1 MWWRL
6 VKFRCFTVSIV
17 VCGGRICA
25 GGFKAQ
31 PLLDEAAL
39 LACMQYVDLNPIRA
53 AIATSPETSDLTS
66 AQDRIAKACGECSVF
81 GELTRIW
88 RSPLIRPV
96 GHLLPRG
103 GGEGTEG
110 SSHFECNGSMP
121 PWHFRKSVRT
131 RRPLR
136 CRLLNRELAR
146 CRGRCC
152 WKLSGQNHPR
162 RRPARCRCGSC
173 GR

>member
-1 MWWRL
+1 M
-6 VKFRCFTVSIV
+6 SIV

-96 GHLLPRG
+96 AHLLPRG

-110 SSHFECNGSMP
+110 RSPPSSGLSATFSPAAGEKGL
-121 PWHFRKSVRT
+121 KEVRILSAT
-131 RRPLR
+131 
-136 CRLLNRELAR
+136 AR
-146 CRGRCC
+146 CRPGIFENPSE
-152 WKLSGQNHPR
+152 LADHFAAVS
-162 RRPARCRCGSC
+162 
-173 GR
+173 